1 MRTRAILPAVLSI
14 LPLMTHGYP
23 LYDSEE
29 TGIQR
34 LEAARL
40 AHEGVIPGSQRPA
53 GELLSL
59 EQVDLR
65 LLAYPE
71 LDLPTIDTKFSEQIR
86 RLLGKEAERYSL
98 SLLDLSDPR
107 RPRYAE
113 HNGAARRNPGS
124 VGKIIAALGFFQA
137 LADAYP
143 DDLAQRRILL
153 RDTQVI
159 ADGFIVYDHHKVRL
173 WNPQKRRLTR
183 RPLRLGDE
191 GSLWEYLDWMLSASS
206 NAAAAMVMQQA
217 MLLRHFGRDYPPPSE
232 EVERFFRETPRKVL
246 GELFVATFH
255 EPVTRNGLDLERL
268 RQGSFFTRTGK
279 RKVPGTTS
287 HASTREMLRLMLR
300 MEQGRL
306 VDLFSSR
313 ELKRLLYMT
322 ERRIRYA
329 SAPALRD
336 AAVYFKSGSLYSCQ
350 PEPGFTCRKYM
361 GNKKNLMN
369 SAAIVEYPA
378 GKEELYYLVTLTSN
392 VLRENSA
399 VAHQT
404 LAMRIHRLIQRNN
417 TEKQGDKGDK

>member
-1 MRTRAILPAVLSI
+1 MRTRVILSVILII
-14 LPLMTHGYP
+14 LPLMAHGYP
-23 LYDSEE
+23 LYGSEE
-29 TGIQR
+29 LGIRR

-40 AHEGVIPGSQRPA
+40 AHEGVIPGSKRPA

-65 LLAYPE
+65 LVEYPE
-71 LDLPTIDTKFSEQIR
+71 LELPVADAKFSKQIR
-86 RLLGKEAERYSL
+86 KLLGKEADHYSV
-98 SLLDLSDPR
+98 SLLDLTDPR
-107 RPRYAE
+107 HPRLAE

-124 VGKIIAALGFFQA
+124 VGKLMVALGFFQA

-143 DDLAQRRILL
+143 DDLMQRRAIL
-153 RDTQVI
+153 RNTRVI

-173 WNPQKRRLTR
+173 WNPQTRRLTR
-183 RPLRLGDE
+183 RPLKLGDE
-191 GSLWEYLDWMLSASS
+191 ASLWEYLDWMLSASS

-217 MLLRHFGRDYPPPSE
+217 MLLRHFGRDYPLASE
-232 EVERFFRETPRKVL
+232 HVEGFFRETPRKVL
-246 GELFVATFH
+246 GELFITTFH

-268 RQGSFFTRTGK
+268 RQGSFFTRAGK
-279 RKVPGTTS
+279 RKVPGTSS
-287 HASTREMLRLMLR
+287 HASTRELLHLLLK

-306 VDLFSSR
+306 VDAFSSR

-336 AAVYFKSGSLYSCQ
+336 AAVYFKSGSLYSCE
-350 PEPGFTCRKYM
+350 PEPGFKCRKYM

-369 SAAIVEYPA
+369 SAAIVEDPA
-378 GKEELYYLVTLTSN
+378 GKVRHYYLVTLTSN

-417 TEKQGDKGDK
+417 AEKQGGRR